1 VVGIG
6 SLDPIIIRRETGFYM
21 YTVDDGALRA
31 LPIRSGTLDT
41 GVGAVVPSLTTTRS
55 ASSALD

>member
-1 VVGIG
+1 
-6 SLDPIIIRRETGFYM
+6 M

-41 GVGAVVPSLTTTRS
+41 GEGVVVPSLTTTKS
-55 ASSALD
+55 ASSALDSEGNTHL